1 MRKSQ
6 TSMPEMHAFLQ
17 GRGKKERRKQK
28 QERDSLAE
36 MGGPGLWRAKDLEE
50 TQGVGRPG
58 GFQEEGWAWQCDFA
72 YRMVVYDTNPSCNS
86 HSLLKSVVF
95 TDALCGLVFFSLAG
109 DGGGSGEDGAARGH
123 LKDGTQSGTG
133 ATLGEI
139 GVQS

>member
-58 GFQEEGWAWQCDFA
+58 GF
-72 YRMVVYDTNPSCNS
+72 
-86 HSLLKSVVF
+86 
-95 TDALCGLVFFSLAG
+95 
-109 DGGGSGEDGAARGH
+109 
-123 LKDGTQSGTG
+123 
-133 ATLGEI
+133 
-139 GVQS
+139 